1 MIYQIAPN
9 IAPPKFKGQ
18 PKLTPTAPNG
28 YLLPNPLVGLGFPW
42 EACPQ
47 SPALSSDGVQR
58 VVRPVYEAWV
68 SLLLAEGGYKIWA
81 TKYAVWNNIPT
92 RISLEDKRVFRHP
105 DEAYTGHPCSSTTRV
120 ILGSLLETRVSL

>member
-1 MIYQIAPN
+1 
-9 IAPPKFKGQ
+9 
-18 PKLTPTAPNG
+18 
-28 YLLPNPLVGLGFPW
+28 V
-42 EACPQ
+42 
-47 SPALSSDGVQR
+47 
-58 VVRPVYEAWV
+58 
-68 SLLLAEGGYKIWA
+68 LLARRGYKIWA